1 MHRNT
6 PAMRRAAVEEWTP
19 KPRSAI
25 PERGGTRPYRVREGP
40 NGNGGQCPSPSLGS
54 VPLAIANA
62 AYKRQKHNPGVTEVV
77 KIPNRGHSLTI
88 DHGWHQVAETTLD
101 FVRRFA

>member
-1 MHRNT
+1 
-6 PAMRRAAVEEWTP
+6 
-19 KPRSAI
+19 
-25 PERGGTRPYRVREGP
+25 
-40 NGNGGQCPSPSLGS
+40 

-77 KIPNRGHSLTI
+77 KIPNRCHSLTI